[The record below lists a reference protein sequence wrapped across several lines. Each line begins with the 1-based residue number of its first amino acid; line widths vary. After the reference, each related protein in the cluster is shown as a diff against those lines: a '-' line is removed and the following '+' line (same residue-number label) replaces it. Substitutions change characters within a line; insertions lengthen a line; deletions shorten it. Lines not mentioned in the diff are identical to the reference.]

1 MIHPQAIIEK
11 AVILGQNVK
20 IGPYAVLEKGVI
32 LGNNVVVSPFVHL
45 KGNTYI
51 GEDTFIGTGAV
62 IGEGPQMLGVKE
74 SIGKVQIGRNNII
87 REYVT
92 INSASSADKATILGD
107 DNFLMAFSHIAHDC
121 KIGNKV
127 VICNGV
133 LFAGFGEVQD
143 GAFISGYVI
152 IHQFVRIGRLTII
165 SGLARINQDVPP
177 FMMVVGD
184 SRVWGLNLVGLRRAG
199 FNRNDIK
206 QIRKAHNFIY
216 RKGLP
221 LKKALAELEK
231 IESDKVKEM
240 IIFILSSMRGICG
253 PQKGSFFERLF
264 LDYPYF
270 LRSKIPTNDLFL
282 KSKQATSQLKESV

>member
-74 SIGKVQIGRNNII
+74 NIGKVQIGRNNII

-143 GAFISGYVI
+143 GAFISGDVV
-152 IHQFVRIGRLTII
+152 IHQFVRIGQLTII

-177 FMMVVGD
+177 FMMAVGD
-184 SRVWGLNLVGLRRAG
+184 SRIWGLNLIGLRRAG
-199 FNRNDIK
+199 FNRKDIK
-206 QIRKAHNFIY
+206 QIREAYNFIY

-240 IIFILSSMRGICG
+240 IVFILSSMRGICG

>member
-270 LRSKIPTNDLFL
+270 VRSKIPINDLFL